1 MKVRLTMT
9 GTTPLL
15 LHNVQLASPLNPFAK
30 KLKAL
35 NSKRNKTDED
45 RLEVARVEWE
55 ASWYWD
61 EEQGPVLP
69 TANIRRCLIDG
80 ARLTKS
86 GKKVERG
93 VTPLDYQVALNYS
106 GPRDLD
112 ALWGKGVDGSPYVD
126 LRPVVVMRSKVD
138 RCRPKLGSGW
148 SCVSDWLV
156 DTTVIEADEF
166 ESIADTAGATQ
177 GVGDF
182 RLSFGRFEAT
192 VQEI

>member
-1 MKVRLTMT
+1 MKVRLAMT
-9 GTTPLL
+9 GTTPML

-45 RLEVARVEWE
+45 RLEVARVEWQ

-61 EEQGPVLP
+61 DEMGPVLP

-80 ARLTKS
+80 ARLTKA
-86 GKKVERG
+86 GKKIERG
-93 VTPLDYQVALNYS
+93 VTPLDFQVALNYD

-112 ALWGKGVDGSPYVD
+112 ALWGKGVDGSPFVD
-126 LRPVVVMRSKVD
+126 LRPVVVMRNKVD
-138 RCRPKLGSGW
+138 RCRPKLHNW

-156 DTTVIEADEF
+156 DTSVIELDEF
-166 ESIADTAGATQ
+166 ESVADTAGATQ

-182 RLSFGRFEAT
+182 RLSYGRFT
-192 VQEI
+192 TQVVEI

>member
-1 MKVRLTMT
+1 MKVRLAMT
-9 GTTPLL
+9 GTTPML

-61 EEQGPVLP
+61 EEMGPVLP

-80 ARLTKS
+80 ARLTKA
-86 GKKVERG
+86 GKKIERG
-93 VTPLDYQVALNYS
+93 VTPLDFQVALNYD
-106 GPRDLD
+106 GPRELD
-112 ALWGKGVDGSPYVD
+112 ALWGKGVDGSPFVD
-126 LRPVVVMRSKVD
+126 LRPVVVMRNKVD
-138 RCRPKLGSGW
+138 RCRPKLHNW
-148 SCVSDWLV
+148 TCVSDWLV
-156 DTTVIEADEF
+156 DTSVIELNEF
-166 ESIADTAGATQ
+166 ESVADTAGATQ

-182 RLSFGRFEAT
+182 RLSYGRFT
-192 VQEI
+192 TQVTEI